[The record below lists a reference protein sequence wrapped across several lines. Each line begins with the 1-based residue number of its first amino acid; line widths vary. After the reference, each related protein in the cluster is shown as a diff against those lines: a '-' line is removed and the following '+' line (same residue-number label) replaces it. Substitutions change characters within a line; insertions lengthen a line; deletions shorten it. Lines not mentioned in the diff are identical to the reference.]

1 MSGVESNPVVPQES
15 KSAKKKKAKAEAAVK
30 DTTTQPNVIS
40 ENAKFNAEI
49 MANGADGAYESPYM
63 RELYKSIRSVKK
75 KLVRSLSIDNKEV
88 LLTVKTQNATQKVDS
103 IIAENP
109 GQTLDELLAARK
121 INQDQKAQAQKKPAL
136 QASVAQLEEQVAQ
149 YKQFDEDY
157 QKRLV
162 TEKAALETAHKE
174 ELEKVKETSISAAK
188 AESAKEA
195 KEKLLVLSKFLRAA
209 AAKRQGGDETSPENR
224 AFEGALLLVYGGEAG
239 AVAAMESLI
248 AGTDDK
254 VPTVDQVLSE
264 YTYKQ
269 VRDLAFEYAPY
280 AAEEA
285 WAEDVAQSEPNPPAA
300 EESAPEVGTDP
311 TVAHAGL
318 TELDT
323 AAEPTSNGVSHHID
337 TPTVPDASNIDAGA
351 ANAAA
356 ADPNWDAK
364 LSASADSGPDGWVEV
379 ARDPA
384 ETETGTTA
392 TPAGMTSTQSWAED
406 VPADPQWNSAP
417 SEPRLALMVSTKFV
431 EDVALDLKEKIAAVD
446 VGVADSVAIAAGKVV
461 TVVVEDTVGTA
472 VEGREAIADVV
483 EADEVAVAVVTL
495 PYNECLAVVPGLCRS
510 GGVIQVPWLAAWSMR
525 SGSGRDLRVSQPG
538 SRFVTAIC
546 LEKFVA

>member
-30 DTTTQPNVIS
+30 DTTAQSNAESENVKPNV
-40 ENAKFNAEI
+40 ENT
-49 MANGADGAYESPYM
+49 ANGADGAYESPYM
-63 RELYKSIRSVKK
+63 KELYKSIRNVKK
-75 KLVRSLSIDNKEV
+75 KL
-88 LLTVKTQNATQKVDS
+88 NATQKVDS

-109 GQTLDELLAARK
+109 DQNLDQLLAARK

-136 QASVAQLEEQVAQ
+136 QASLAQLEEQVAQ

-157 QKRLV
+157 QKRLA
-162 TEKAALETAHKE
+162 TEKAALETSHKE
-174 ELEKVKETSISAAK
+174 ELDKVKEASTAAAK

-195 KEKLLVLSKFLRAA
+195 KDKLLVLSKFLRAA

-224 AFEGALLLVYGGEAG
+224 AFEGALLLVYGGEVG

-248 AGTDDK
+248 EGTDEK
-254 VPTVDQVLSE
+254 VPTVDQVPSE

-269 VRDLAFEYAPY
+269 VRDLAFEYTPY

-300 EESAPEVGTDP
+300 EETTPEVGTDP

-318 TELDT
+318 TELDS
-323 AAEPTSNGVSHHID
+323 AAEPISNGVSHHID

-356 ADPNWDAK
+356 ADPNWEAK
-364 LSASADSGPDGWVEV
+364 LSASAESGPDGWVEI

-384 ETETGTTA
+384 ETDTGTTA

-406 VPADPQWNSAP
+406 CVGA
-417 SEPRLALMVSTKFV
+417 
-431 EDVALDLKEKIAAVD
+431 VAHGPKEKI
-446 VGVADSVAIAAGKVV
+446 VGVDAGVAGTVVIAAGKVAI
-461 TVVVEDTVGTA
+461 VVVEDTVGTVA
-472 VEGREAIADVV
+472 EEREAIAAVV
-483 EADEVAVAVVTL
+483 EADGAPVAVVMFHH
-495 PYNECLAVVPGLCRS
+495 E
-510 GGVIQVPWLAAWSMR
+510 
-525 SGSGRDLRVSQPG
+525 
-538 SRFVTAIC
+538 
-546 LEKFVA
+546 E